1 MRPPTY
7 SPPNYHS
14 RPDSPVLVYASP
26 NAASKCLDRETV
38 VFEDIIRRGGLQQIC
53 CVSQYK
59 YAFPPWLKMP
69 AEGRQYQ
76 EIQSIPLPAN
86 NSVDTVVNQFIVPTG
101 YDGVITSIT
110 NFYTGAGFVEGS
122 GDLLWR
128 LLIGR
133 RWARNLGAID
143 TTLGSLTSPCP
154 LFRGGIRVYSNQL
167 ITYFTNVPIAS
178 ALAGGRVICGVFGW
192 YYPI

>member
-7 SPPNYHS
+7 SPPHFNT
-14 RPDSPVLVYASP
+14 RPDSTLAFVQPNMASQ
-26 NAASKCLDRETV
+26 CLTRQQALYEL
-38 VFEDIIRRGGLQQIC
+38 IIQRGGLQKLC
-53 CVSQYK
+53 CVQHYQYQS
-59 YAFPPWLKMP
+59 PPWLKMP

-76 EIQSIPLPAN
+76 EINSIPLPAN
-86 NSVDTVVNQFIVPTG
+86 DGANHIVTQFKVPTG

-110 NFYTGAGFVEGS
+110 NFYTGVGFVEGS
-122 GDLLWR
+122 GDLVWR
-128 LLIGR
+128 LLISR

-154 LFRGGIRVYSNQL
+154 LFRGGIRVSSDQL
-167 ITYFTNVPIAS
+167 ITYYTSVPVAS
-178 ALAGGRVICGVFGW
+178 ALAGGRVVCGVFGW